1 LNVFGIRKDVLLLRQ
16 KSFEAKN
23 SRHRQI
29 LFWLIPLIIFAK
41 CSLPF
46 GAKGYG
52 CFAFVHF
59 KAHKSIQPFLFCL
72 KKSFLLKIPKTKI
85 KNKEIL

>member
-1 LNVFGIRKDVLLLRQ
+1 
-16 KSFEAKN
+16 
-23 SRHRQI
+23 
-29 LFWLIPLIIFAK
+29 
-41 CSLPF
+41 LPF